1 MKLISSSRW
10 IGIASIDDAFPIKT
24 RFFRFFAFSMSR
36 RFRWSSGL
44 SQFWHRKR
52 FWICLRWFG
61 KQLIWSNEMIKRL
74 DVPPLTFPVLLYA
87 GMYCQKIW
95 VTPWIHRHEWLR
107 KVEDQCF
114 IMHILNIFRAG
125 RTRNLIHQQPGRFCP
140 SLYVQ
145 KWLDPRDC
153 LVVDF
158 AATRFSLLQA
168 LGAYVFFSSGAAE
181 TSLLAGS
188 SSAVE
193 GKTLL
198 TNSAVVKLIFY
209 RRHEG
214 IGGCVKDKI

>member
-1 MKLISSSRW
+1 
-10 IGIASIDDAFPIKT
+10 
-24 RFFRFFAFSMSR
+24 
-36 RFRWSSGL
+36 
-44 SQFWHRKR
+44 
-52 FWICLRWFG
+52 
-61 KQLIWSNEMIKRL
+61 
-74 DVPPLTFPVLLYA
+74 
-87 GMYCQKIW
+87 
-95 VTPWIHRHEWLR
+95 
-107 KVEDQCF
+107 
-114 IMHILNIFRAG
+114 
-125 RTRNLIHQQPGRFCP
+125 
-140 SLYVQ
+140 
-145 KWLDPRDC
+145 
-153 LVVDF
+153 VDF